1 MSKIKL
7 FSGMDFSGKTTIING
22 INEKMP
28 SKFSIKKKFLTPI
41 DLIENVR
48 KRDTWLSPEEWKP
61 LLQENIQKDI
71 KEYKENG
78 LILLDSLWIIKYLAG
93 KIEKNDKQD
102 EEEIIIL
109 KELLKKYPI
118 NTSLYRIKTPYSH
131 VIEESLPLIS
141 EIKNNS
147 ILYILILSIFNIG
160 VFSLFMYIL
169 YHFIK
174 KDIGILK
181 CLGAKAKDIYK
192 AQILIDLIIIIL
204 TMLVC
209 IPVSIFS
216 VNLINHVI
224 SSNLGFTIHYL
235 YFDIKVIFY
244 LSILLITT
252 VFLASILPI
261 RKIMNLNPIEVLR
274 KEKI

>member
-48 KRDTWLSPEEWKP
+48 KRDTWLSQEEWKP

-109 KELLKKYPI
+109 KELLKKYPEMDSFYI
-118 NTSLYRIKTPYSH
+118 TVSMNERIKRFQARAKSGNEITGSDK
-131 VIEESLPLIS
+131 LIMDTDKF
-141 EIKNNS
+141 ERREQ
-147 ILYILILSIFNIG
+147 
-160 VFSLFMYIL
+160 
-169 YHFIK
+169 
-174 KDIGILK
+174 
-181 CLGAKAKDIYK
+181 IYK
-192 AQILIDLIIIIL
+192 KIVLEYFPNTKTIDTTDIDLEQTINVII
-204 TMLVC
+204 
-209 IPVSIFS
+209 
-216 VNLINHVI
+216 NDN
-224 SSNLGFTIHYL
+224 N
-235 YFDIKVIFY
+235 
-244 LSILLITT
+244 
-252 VFLASILPI
+252 FL
-261 RKIMNLNPIEVLR
+261 KDM
-274 KEKI
+274 

>member
-109 KELLKKYPI
+109 KELLKTVLQ
-118 NTSLYRIKTPYSH
+118 NYSF
-131 VIEESLPLIS
+131 LQ
-141 EIKNNS
+141 S
-147 ILYILILSIFNIG
+147 IY
-160 VFSLFMYIL
+160 
-169 YHFIK
+169 
-174 KDIGILK
+174 
-181 CLGAKAKDIYK
+181 
-192 AQILIDLIIIIL
+192 
-204 TMLVC
+204 
-209 IPVSIFS
+209 
-216 VNLINHVI
+216 
-224 SSNLGFTIHYL
+224 
-235 YFDIKVIFY
+235 
-244 LSILLITT
+244 
-252 VFLASILPI
+252 
-261 RKIMNLNPIEVLR
+261 
-274 KEKI
+274 

>member
-48 KRDTWLSPEEWKP
+48 KRDKWLSPEEWKP

-109 KELLKKYPI
+109 KELLKKYPEMDSFYI
-118 NTSLYRIKTPYSH
+118 TVSMNERIKRFQARAKSGNEITGSDK
-131 VIEESLPLIS
+131 LIMDTDKF
-141 EIKNNS
+141 ERREQ
-147 ILYILILSIFNIG
+147 
-160 VFSLFMYIL
+160 
-169 YHFIK
+169 
-174 KDIGILK
+174 
-181 CLGAKAKDIYK
+181 IYK
-192 AQILIDLIIIIL
+192 KIVLEYFPNTKTIDTTDIDLEQTINVII
-204 TMLVC
+204 
-209 IPVSIFS
+209 
-216 VNLINHVI
+216 NDN
-224 SSNLGFTIHYL
+224 N
-235 YFDIKVIFY
+235 
-244 LSILLITT
+244 
-252 VFLASILPI
+252 FL
-261 RKIMNLNPIEVLR
+261 KDM
-274 KEKI
+274 